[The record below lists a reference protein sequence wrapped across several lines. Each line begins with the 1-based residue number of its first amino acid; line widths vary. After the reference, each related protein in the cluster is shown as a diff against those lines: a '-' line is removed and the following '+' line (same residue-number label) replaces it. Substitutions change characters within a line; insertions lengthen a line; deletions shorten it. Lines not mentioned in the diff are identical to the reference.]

1 MGQKKQDQKWPFFI
15 AYCIVN
21 CYFTLKVKDLKSVDI
36 IFIDL
41 QIRLFGYGNWNFLA
55 LTLVA
60 IPVSIRLL
68 QNETGRLAAILL
80 GVPLLGIPGCAGC
93 GL

>member
-36 IFIDL
+36 IFISAKIGLIFGL
-41 QIRLFGYGNWNFLA
+41 QALACCPLF
-55 LTLVA
+55 
-60 IPVSIRLL
+60 S
-68 QNETGRLAAILL
+68 
-80 GVPLLGIPGCAGC
+80 C
-93 GL
+93 